1 MWQII
6 LGIGFIFLILEMFT
20 PTMFFLNFSIS
31 AFICA
36 ILSLYVKNVYF
47 LIVVFS
53 ILSVVL
59 IFTLRP
65 LLVRKTQNKNLET
78 GINAKY
84 IGKTAKVIEKIDS
97 NSGAITIYDERWQAK
112 SKNNET
118 FEVDEMV
125 KIVGFEGIVAYVE
138 KV

>member
-84 IGKTAKVIEKIDS
+84 IGKTAKVIEKIDN

>member
-65 LLVRKTQNKNLET
+65 LLVRKTQNNNLET

>member
-36 ILSLYVKNVYF
+36 ILSLYIKNVYF

-118 FEVDEMV
+118 FEVNEIV
-125 KIVGFEGIVAYVE
+125 KIVSFEGIVAYVE

>member
-65 LLVRKTQNKNLET
+65 LLVRKTQNNNLET

-84 IGKTAKVIEKIDS
+84 IGKTAKVIEKIDN

>member
-112 SKNNET
+112 SKNYET

>member
-36 ILSLYVKNVYF
+36 ILSLYVKNTYF

-53 ILSVVL
+53 ILSIVL

-84 IGKTAKVIEKIDS
+84 IGKTAKVIEKID
-97 NSGAITIYDERWQAK
+97 NNLGAITIYDERWQAK

-118 FEVDEMV
+118 FEVNEMV
-125 KIVGFEGIVAYVE
+125 KIVSFEGIVAYVE

>member
-112 SKNNET
+112 SKNNKT

>member
-36 ILSLYVKNVYF
+36 ILSLYIKNVYF

-65 LLVRKTQNKNLET
+65 LLVRKTQNNNLET

-118 FEVDEMV
+118 FEVNEMV

>member
-36 ILSLYVKNVYF
+36 ILSLYIKNVYF

-118 FEVDEMV
+118 FEVDEIV

>member
-53 ILSVVL
+53 IISVVL

>member
-36 ILSLYVKNVYF
+36 ILSLYIKNVYF

-53 ILSVVL
+53 VLSVVL

-118 FEVDEMV
+118 FDVNEIV
-125 KIVGFEGIVAYVE
+125 KIVSFEGIVAYVE